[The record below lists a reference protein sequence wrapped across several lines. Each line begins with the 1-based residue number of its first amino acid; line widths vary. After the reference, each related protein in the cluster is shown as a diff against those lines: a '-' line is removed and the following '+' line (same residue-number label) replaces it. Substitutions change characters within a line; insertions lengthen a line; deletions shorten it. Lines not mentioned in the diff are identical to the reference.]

1 MIGKVYNNTNS
12 SMILVYNKK
21 LAFDS
26 DVKSWSG
33 LKDLVNV
40 TIAANSFTTV
50 SISTNFL
57 AKAMAFCQVNVND
70 SVRTRYITYC
80 NDISNVN
87 VRMSIFKIRKV
98 ENIV

>member
-1 MIGKVYNNTNS
+1 MPIDKAIIVCYAC
-12 SMILVYNKK
+12 SMIIIKK
-21 LAFDS
+21 EGR
-26 DVKSWSG
+26 K
-33 LKDLVNV
+33 VNV